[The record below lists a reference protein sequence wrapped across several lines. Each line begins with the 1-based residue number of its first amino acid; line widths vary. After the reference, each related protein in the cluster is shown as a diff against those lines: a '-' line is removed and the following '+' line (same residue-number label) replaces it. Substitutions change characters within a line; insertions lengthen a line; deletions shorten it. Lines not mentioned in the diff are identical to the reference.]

1 MRLFVTILL
10 TVVTIASAQQH
21 EYDPALLRQ
30 YYAQAAQQAGAE
42 ATQRVATPIFEQQEQ
57 PQYTQQ
63 RSYPRQQ
70 QQTQAYVP
78 EQQHQARQY
87 QPQAQQLQ
95 YQQKAQ
101 AKAKRPQYTQQQ
113 EEEAQEDYDPNPSYQ
128 FGFDVKDDEFTNYQN
143 RKEQREGGVI
153 KGSYSVVDSDGF
165 IRTVSYTA
173 DPKEGFKAEVIRE
186 PTDIVVK
193 VPTPAP
199 QTHQPHQE
207 FRQAPKQQAQ
217 AQPSHQQHQQQY
229 RQPHHQL
236 YSMHRPGFWHVPK
249 FKSKESQ
256 TTKKKVHF
264 YDDIR
269 KKGRF
274 AMSQLYHEFGVTLQ
288 RRSADDAWG
297 IRLAGGS
304 DLNSPLII
312 IRVQPDSPAQRE
324 LIRGDIITK
333 VEDYDARDLRHEDAN
348 LLFRTQ
354 DNKIRLVV
362 RRDNKIAMNSGK
374 SNPISSLPPPN
385 IAASYVPSP
394 EPYAPNSAPIPYPRG
409 QHNVRATC
417 ISPVESLPHSDFSN
431 HYQSNQGKAEQHMNY
446 PPPPPPR
453 SCFSPQ
459 LTRDSYQG
467 YDEEN
472 AAIQNQPYRSTPLIL
487 PGAKVNHQ
495 RNYPTES
502 YLRHHPNPQVR
513 GPPTHDFTDIMMK
526 QKVAD
531 SVLNRYGTEAT
542 NGPKL
547 VHKQFNSPIGLYSDN
562 LIENTIKNTVSPPA
576 SVVSAGSS
584 SVPSPNG
591 TLNRPQQNRPTKIQG
606 YKKTVVYDPLKSE
619 TYRALQ
625 ESSYTDD
632 RVREVATPVQPKVFQ
647 PNRLVPG
654 KKPVSSFPPPD
665 PISRHPVNSLG
676 ESTDVIHQSGSFKRL
691 MYHVLGETDY

>member
-264 YDDIR
+264 YDDI
-269 KKGRF
+269 
-274 AMSQLYHEFGVTLQ
+274 
-288 RRSADDAWG
+288 
-297 IRLAGGS
+297 
-304 DLNSPLII
+304 
-312 IRVQPDSPAQRE
+312 VQPDSPAQRE

-606 YKKTVVYDPLKSE
+606 IFIDMSFMEQKKRILAEQEEIKRQKQQNKS
-619 TYRALQ
+619 YFGY
-625 ESSYTDD
+625 S
-632 RVREVATPVQPKVFQ
+632 PKPQFNRPPTASAPPQ
-647 PNRLVPG
+647 QSPN
-654 KKPVSSFPPPD
+654 SSFPPAF
-665 PISRHPVNSLG
+665 R
-676 ESTDVIHQSGSFKRL
+676 SFN
-691 MYHVLGETDY
+691 H